1 MALLTE
7 RQRTADSLMHELHR
21 LGAWV
26 TNPLP
31 LRDDERLR
39 LQILDTDRAQIL
51 EKLSQWGWGPTL
63 VGNAPRITSQGMQA
77 ATLYEL
83 DLPRDRVPIADD
95 RVMPA
100 GIISDENRR
109 REKTPLEVEAM
120 RKYLGWKT

>member
-1 MALLTE
+1 MALLNE
-7 RQRTADSLMHELHR
+7 RQRTADALMHELHR

-39 LQILDTDRAQIL
+39 FQILDTSRPQIL
-51 EKLSQWGWGPTL
+51 EKLSQWGWGPSL
-63 VGNAPRITSQGMQA
+63 VGNAPRVTSQGMQA

-83 DLPRDRVPIADD
+83 DLPRDRQPIPDD
-95 RVMPA
+95 RVK
-100 GIISDENRR
+100 GTVSDEYNR
-109 REKTPLEVEAM
+109 REKTPAEVEAM

>member
-7 RQRTADSLMHELHR
+7 RQRTADALMHELHR

-39 LQILDTDRAQIL
+39 FQILDTDRPQIL

-83 DLPRDRVPIADD
+83 DLPRDRQLVADD
-95 RVMPA
+95 RMIQREPA
-100 GIISDENRR
+100 IKT
-109 REKTPLEVEAM
+109 EKSSLEVEQVL
-120 RKYLGWKT
+120 RYLGRK

>member
-7 RQRTADSLMHELHR
+7 RQRTADALMHELHR

-39 LQILDTDRAQIL
+39 FQILDTDRPQIL

-83 DLPRDRVPIADD
+83 DLSRDRQLVADD
-95 RVMPA
+95 RMIQREPA
-100 GIISDENRR
+100 IKT
-109 REKTPLEVEAM
+109 EKSSLEVEQVL
-120 RKYLGWKT
+120 RYLGRK